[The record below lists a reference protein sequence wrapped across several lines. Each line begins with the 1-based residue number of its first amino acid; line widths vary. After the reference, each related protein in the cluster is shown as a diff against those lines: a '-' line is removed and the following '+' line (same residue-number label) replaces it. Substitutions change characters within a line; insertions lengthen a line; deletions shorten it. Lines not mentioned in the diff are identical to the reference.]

1 MQDSAHIL
9 QQQVQQARTEKQAL
23 VISGGQSK
31 NFYGYPIVGEQLNT
45 TIHTGIIDYEPTEL
59 VLRARA
65 GTPLKTI
72 EKALLEHQQVLACE
86 PPHFSDNA
94 TLGGMVAAGLSGP
107 SRPYR
112 ASIQDTVLGATIL
125 NGKGEILSFGGK
137 VMKNVAGYDVSRLM
151 VASLGCLGLILDI
164 TLKVIPA
171 TPAETSYVFTVES
184 NKSVALI
191 NDMRKQGLPVTGT
204 CQFQG
209 ELIVRF
215 SAGVKEISI
224 IKDMLNKHYSFIEWK
239 KLEEQEFWSNLRE
252 QKSKFFDQNNSLWR
266 LSVPAD
272 ANIEAVTKQT
282 GNLLTEWGGCLHW
295 LKTDMQPAD
304 IFTHMEKVN
313 GQATLFRSANMPSP
327 ENIFQPLTPS
337 LAQWHKRLK
346 ESFDPDGILNPGK
359 MYAQF

>member
-9 QQQVQQARTEKQAL
+9 QQQVQQARADKQAL
-23 VISGGQSK
+23 VIRGGHSK
-31 NFYGYPIVGEQLNT
+31 HFYGYPIVGEQLDT
-45 TIHTGIIDYEPTEL
+45 TIHSGIIEYEPTEL
-59 VLRARA
+59 VVRARA

-72 EKALLEHQQVLACE
+72 EKALQEHQQVLACE
-86 PPHFSDNA
+86 PPHFADNA

-151 VASLGCLGLILDI
+151 VASLGCLGVILDI

-171 TPAETSYVFTVES
+171 TPAEISYVFTVDS
-184 NKSVALI
+184 SKSVALI
-191 NDMRKQGLPVTGT
+191 NDMRKQGLPVTAT
-204 CQFQG
+204 CQFQE

-215 SAGVKEISI
+215 SAGFKEISLI
-224 IKDMLNKHYSFIEWK
+224 EQMLNNYYSFVEWK
-239 KLEEQEFWSNLRE
+239 KHEEQEFWRNLRE
-252 QKSKFFDQNNSLWR
+252 QKNKFFDQNNSLWR

-272 ANIEAVTKQT
+272 ADIDAITKQT
-282 GNLLTEWGGCLHW
+282 ENLLTEWGGCLHW
-295 LKTDMQPAD
+295 LKTDMEPGK
-304 IFTHMEKVN
+304 IFAHMEKVN
-313 GQATLFRSANMPSP
+313 GQATLFRSARRSLPV
-327 ENIFQPLTPS
+327 NIFQPLAPS

-346 ESFDPDGILNPGK
+346 ESFDPDGILNHGK
-359 MYAQF
+359 MYADF